1 MRKLFLISCLL
12 PLLAQ
17 TQVCNYSGNLK
28 DAAEICELNKG
39 RRIATNKQ
47 ADMALYQILAV
58 TGMSKRFVLQECEG
72 IENCIATAYKGIRY
86 ILYDNEFMEIIAR
99 KTNSWSNLSIL
110 AHEIGHH
117 VNGHS
122 LDLIV
127 YAVDAAQLP
136 TLSESRQME
145 LEADEFS
152 GFVMQKLGA
161 SLEQAQQAIQLISTN
176 ENDTYST
183 HPSKEKRLKAI
194 EIGFNNARSN
204 DFSSNENYSLNKES
218 FTADEYFYKALEHED
233 HEENYLAIANYSKA
247 IELGYEDK
255 HAVYMYRGVIYDR
268 VKDYQ
273 SALSDLNRAIS
284 INPNHPHPMAYFIR
298 AKVNIS
304 LKRWG
309 DARADMNMFISKTS
323 FPSSLDYFLRGY
335 ANTMLQNDYEALED
349 LNMSIR
355 KGTELGDAYGLRAL
369 LKGKDVEYYGVES
382 ICRDYQKAC
391 TLGGSLLGEG
401 YYCQTYYQLELCH

>member
-1 MRKLFLISCLL
+1 MKRLLFLIIFFPVLL
-12 PLLAQ
+12 QA
-17 TQVCNYSGNLK
+17 QVCNYSGTLK

-39 RRIATNKQ
+39 RNIATNKN

-86 ILYDNEFMEIIAR
+86 ILYDNEFMEIIAS

-127 YAVDAAQLP
+127 YAVEAAQLP
-136 TLSESRQME
+136 TLAESRQME

-161 SLEQAQQAIQLISTN
+161 SLEQAQQAIKLITTN
-176 ENDTYST
+176 DDDTYAT
-183 HPSKEKRLKAI
+183 HPSKDKRLKAI
-194 EIGFNNARSN
+194 EIGFNKARSN
-204 DFSSNENYSLNKES
+204 DFSSNENYALNKET

-233 HEENYLAIANYSKA
+233 HNENYLAIANYSKA
-247 IELGYEDK
+247 IELDYADK
-255 HAVYMYRGVIYDR
+255 HAVYMYRGAVYNR

-273 SALSDLNRAIS
+273 SALNDLDKAIS
-284 INPNHPHPMAYFIR
+284 INPNHPVPMAYFVR
-298 AKVNIS
+298 GFTNLS
-304 LKRWG
+304 LKRWEN
-309 DARADMNMFISKTS
+309 ARSDMTNFIKKTTS
-323 FPSSLDYFLRGY
+323 PSSLEYYLRGY
-335 ANTMLQNDYEALED
+335 ANSMLQNDYEALED
-349 LNMSIR
+349 LNISIR
-355 KGTELGDAYGLRAL
+355 KGTDFGDAYGIRAF
-369 LKGKDVEYYGVES
+369 LKSKDAEYYGAES

-391 TLGGSLLGEG
+391 TLGGTLFGEG
-401 YYCQTYYQLELCH
+401 YYCQTYYKLCD

>member
-1 MRKLFLISCLL
+1 MIFFPVLL
-12 PLLAQ
+12 QA
-17 TQVCNYSGNLK
+17 QVCNYSGSLK
-28 DAAEICELNKG
+28 DAADICELNKG
-39 RRIATNKQ
+39 RSISINKN

-72 IENCIATAYKGIRY
+72 IQNCIATTYKGIRY
-86 ILYDNEFMEIIAR
+86 ILYDNEFMQVIAR

-122 LDLIV
+122 LDLVV
-127 YAVDAAQLP
+127 YAADAAKIP
-136 TLSESRQME
+136 NLSESRQME

-194 EIGFNNARSN
+194 ETGYNNARSN
-204 DFSSNENYSLNKES
+204 DFSSNENYSLNKET

-233 HEENYLAIANYSKA
+233 HKEHYLAIANYSKA
-247 IELGYEDK
+247 IELDYEDK
-255 HAVYMYRGVIYDR
+255 HAVYMYRGIIYDR

-273 SALSDLNRAIS
+273 SALKDLNRAIS
-284 INPNHPHPMAYFIR
+284 INPTHPHPMAYFVRGKIN
-298 AKVNIS
+298 VS

-309 DARADMNMFISKTS
+309 DARADMNKFIYKTPS
-323 FPSSLDYFLRGY
+323 PSSLVYFLRGY
-335 ANTMLQNDYEALED
+335 ANTMLKNDYEALED
-349 LNMSIR
+349 LNISIR
-355 KGTELGDAYGLRAL
+355 KGTDLGDAYGLRAM
-369 LKGKDVEYYGVES
+369 LKSKNAEYDELVS
-382 ICRDYQKAC
+382 ICKDYQKAC
-391 TLGGSLLGEG
+391 TLRGALLGEG
-401 YYCQTYYQLELCH
+401 YWCQLYYKLCD